1 MTKTSVGDLRAA
13 LHSGGPEACARLAI
27 DCHHGVFLC
36 FIEGLHHE
44 RPTAATAVL
53 HLLKL
58 LRIER
63 ARLTHSATRQAEL
76 SFIRGIPGER

>member
-1 MTKTSVGDLRAA
+1 MTKTCVGDLRAA

-27 DCHHGVFLC
+27 DCHFGVFLC
-36 FIEGLHHE
+36 FIEELHRD
-44 RPTAATAVL
+44 RPTSAKAVFY
-53 HLLKL
+53 LLKL

-76 SFIRGIPGER
+76 SFIRGAPHKS